1 MANVHFYFPLF
12 DHFYIDIYIV
22 DAFHVIEQINFRILK
37 YIRSLQR
44 KYRERDIRQNED
56 LKRRLGRH
64 VKLKDSKEVYLLRN
78 YRWLVLKNYATIHY
92 SRKPFFDP
100 KFNAYMYTTDYERE
114 LFNLA
119 PVLKEYRDLK
129 ELYISFNERFA
140 GDPKATR
147 GELNALIQT
156 YRNSQHEIFRDLAN
170 MLDEYKEPILNS
182 FIMSERIDKD
192 GSIYQSRLSNGPMES
207 LNRIP
212 KDMKRSAR
220 GYRNFDHIHNRF
232 LFSQSKEAPILA
244 IPKPIKEVQNSTG
257 VKRGPYK
264 KTRFKRIISK

>member
-1 MANVHFYFPLF
+1 MVKYLVTDMYKPYLAYIDKYFPNA
-12 DHFYIDIYIV
+12 ISVV
-22 DAFHVIEQINFRILK
+22 DAFHVIQQINFRILK

-64 VKLKDSKEVYLLRN
+64 VKLKESKEVYLLRN

-129 ELYISFNERFA
+129 ELYISFNNERFA
-140 GDPKATR
+140 GDPLSKPF
-147 GELNALIQT
+147 IQW
-156 YRNSQHEIFRDLAN
+156 SHGI
-170 MLDEYKEPILNS
+170 P
-182 FIMSERIDKD
+182 
-192 GSIYQSRLSNGPMES
+192 ES
-207 LNRIP
+207 HP
-212 KDMKRSAR
+212 E
-220 GYRNFDHIHNRF
+220 GY
-232 LFSQSKEAPILA
+232 EAQRA
-244 IPKPIKEVQNSTG
+244 W
-257 VKRGPYK
+257 
-264 KTRFKRIISK
+264 IS